1 MCHIVK
7 FIALLAFTFLVTP
20 FLPYGY
26 QIEVFTILIMAW
38 LATR

>member
-26 QIEVFTILIMAW
+26 HIEVFTILIMAW